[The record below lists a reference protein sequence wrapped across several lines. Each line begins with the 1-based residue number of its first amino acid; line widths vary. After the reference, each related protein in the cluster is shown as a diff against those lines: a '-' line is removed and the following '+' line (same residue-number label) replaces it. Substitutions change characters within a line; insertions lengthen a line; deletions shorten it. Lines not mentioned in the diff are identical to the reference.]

1 MNQAFGSCRK
11 TVRNDKMASGDFGKE
26 AGMFTVAKW
35 IPVKGNVNSHFSVS
49 NTVLEYE
56 LIISHMNPS
65 TYTASGSNI

>member
-1 MNQAFGSCRK
+1 
-11 TVRNDKMASGDFGKE
+11 MAPGDFGKE

-49 NTVLEYE
+49 STAVEYE
-56 LIISHMNPS
+56 LISHMNPC